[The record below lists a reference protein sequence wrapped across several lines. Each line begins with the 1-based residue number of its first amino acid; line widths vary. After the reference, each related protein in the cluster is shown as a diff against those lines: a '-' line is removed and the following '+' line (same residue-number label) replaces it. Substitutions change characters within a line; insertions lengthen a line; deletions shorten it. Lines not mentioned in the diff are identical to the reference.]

1 MIFIGCSFLN
11 KLAINETVLGE
22 GMGKLALITNIR

>member
-11 KLAINETVLGE
+11 ELATKETVLGE